1 MVDKTKKLPVN
12 KTATGKPVGHTIDTN
27 PQLKKENVIELENDG
42 VAIPPSDTIVERK
55 ALTIQQRQARARIL
69 QRIEPKLQRAREVA
83 KKKIAT
89 DAQLKNRAMIKAR
102 DLLKKRLAARRD
114 VDYADLSTS
123 EKIQVDK
130 AVEKKVALIK
140 KIAQRL
146 LPSVRK
152 AEYDRIKSFIS
163 GAKLQDLS
171 TPATIVQSYEND
183 FDLEDL
189 TETIIETFDVIDEAI
204 DNKNVDIL
212 LRAGLADRK
221 NLQKYR
227 RAVGNMDDSL
237 KNPQYRDYLLK
248 ILRKLMEIV
257 TNDVNIFSRT
267 RAILQKKKLSENAL
281 ISLQKK
287 AEKYNVP
294 LDVAVEVYARGVDQ
308 WETNSITE
316 MTYEQYGFSRLNS
329 FLNGGKAAE
338 LDIDLVEYVGT
349 YNPLNVAKG
358 GPLTQS
364 GTRKKSIPYSKPP
377 SATIAPRIRNRIRNL
392 RKSARSSG
400 KDIASTARPH
410 KSYTSNRFT
419 HKKYISSEYDMEL
432 DNNFSDFI
440 NEAKNSPKQREIGT
454 TSLRKIYTKDTP
466 CQEENDIDNAFSVS
480 EEIKGWKNAKQGKNI
495 KMVRLKNDGGESKLS
510 DATTLHGSEED
521 AVERHDR
528 MTKSNPSKKIKHNLY
543 VDGKLVRTLG
553 EDVELDESVYEY
565 SLKKT
570 GMKQTIAHP
579 DGKPTYD
586 LHYNGEK
593 VATIAPYSGHR
604 DKKNPGS
611 RIVTSRKNIT
621 SYSIN
626 FEKDKGPQGYHKGY
640 FSSQFTNYDNPK
652 KAHKS
657 AVELHSKWKKE
668 KVNEDVELD
677 EKWIGNIQKWKQDVN
692 DKHGSDVAFK
702 NYKFEL
708 KETQNISYSQHA
720 VSIYPNGQGSD
731 VGDRVKTSEP
741 TRIPTRTAI
750 GNEPDKD
757 ESFFNSPEKK
767 KYVSGMV
774 EKIKSG
780 KSLPPVMSTP
790 HPSGSSNNIV
800 LDGNHRA
807 FAHKQAGSSH
817 IPAVHV
823 SHDNIHLASHDYDHP
838 KQSFHPLSS
847 FKEKDGSYDMEKPRP
862 ELNGKTLNH
871 YFARTEVNEDVEL
884 DEMSGANMNRRKL
897 VQHLKGIGWLSKSSG
912 SGGDHEVF
920 EHPNSS
926 KTIAIPR
933 HKDLK
938 APLVLNILKQSK
950 IMDKKA
956 NEEIVHDKCGTSD
969 CCNQCDTSINESF
982 TMAFDYFGKPSYAP
996 TASDLMMKAKGGYET
1011 HPDVEIVETVNAI
1024 RERIVS
1030 TFDRYVLTEDED
1042 YEGKM
1047 ARGELN
1053 ALIKKAQ
1060 SLIGKFQD
1068 DNKEIDA
1075 WVQAKI
1081 TKAAD
1086 YINSVHDYLTNSK
1099 QDVDEDARASDEK
1112 SFFRRSYID
1121 AEGKVIPS
1129 TTVTRK
1135 TDKVIIKSGN
1145 PNDGK

>member
-1 MVDKTKKLPVN
+1 MVDKTKKPPVN
-12 KTATGKPVGHTIDTN
+12 KTVTGKPVDHKIDIN
-27 PQLKKENVIELENDG
+27 PQLKKENVIELDNDG

-146 LPSVRK
+146 LPIVRK

-227 RAVGNMDDSL
+227 RAAGNMDDSL

-329 FLNGGKAAE
+329 FLNGGKATE
-338 LDIDLVEYVGT
+338 LDIDLVEYVDT
-349 YNPLNVAKG
+349 YNPLNA
-358 GPLTQS
+358 S
-364 GTRKKSIPYSKPP
+364 E
-377 SATIAPRIRNRIRNL
+377 TIAPRIRNL
-392 RKSARSSG
+392 RSKRESARSSG
-400 KDIASTARPH
+400 NDIASTARPH

-480 EEIKGWKNAKQGKNI
+480 EEIKGWKNAASDIAKWRSEKGKNI

-652 KAHKS
+652 KAHES

-677 EKWIGNIQKWKQDVN
+677 E
-692 DKHGSDVAFK
+692 
-702 NYKFEL
+702 
-708 KETQNISYSQHA
+708 
-720 VSIYPNGQGSD
+720 
-731 VGDRVKTSEP
+731 
-741 TRIPTRTAI
+741 
-750 GNEPDKD
+750 
-757 ESFFNSPEKK
+757 
-767 KYVSGMV
+767 
-774 EKIKSG
+774 
-780 KSLPPVMSTP
+780 
-790 HPSGSSNNIV
+790 
-800 LDGNHRA
+800 
-807 FAHKQAGSSH
+807 
-817 IPAVHV
+817 
-823 SHDNIHLASHDYDHP
+823 
-838 KQSFHPLSS
+838 
-847 FKEKDGSYDMEKPRP
+847 
-862 ELNGKTLNH
+862 
-871 YFARTEVNEDVEL
+871 
-884 DEMSGANMNRRKL
+884 MSGANMDRRSL
-897 VQHLKGIGWLSKSSG
+897 VSDITKRGWTKRDSG
-912 SGGDHEVF
+912 GSGDHEVYF
-920 EHPNSS
+920 HPNSS
-926 KTIAIPR
+926 KKLAVPR
-933 HKDLK
+933 HNKLK

-950 IMDKKA
+950 IMDKKV

-982 TMAFDYFGKPSYAP
+982 TMAFDYFSKPSYAP

-1030 TFDRYVLTEDED
+1030 TFDRYVLTEGED

-1099 QDVDEDARASDEK
+1099 QDVDEAAKSADKEPVVVPAHKDAYGNTIPAK
-1112 SFFRRSYID
+1112 TVMRR
-1121 AEGKVIPS
+1121 KNTVI
-1129 TTVTRK
+1129 VNAG
-1135 TDKVIIKSGN
+1135 DN